1 MNARHLIEGASFG
14 PDALKALGQ
23 AFDEAWKEIAANFGN
38 EPAVI
43 ESARLKLAQALLSV
57 ADDNSRDVEALKQAA
72 LQRMALDYRTLRGTD
87 H

>member
-38 EPAVI
+38 EPAEI
-43 ESARLKLAQALLSV
+43 ESAP
-57 ADDNSRDVEALKQAA
+57 EARESPLV
-72 LQRMALDYRTLRGTD
+72 GG
-87 H
+87 